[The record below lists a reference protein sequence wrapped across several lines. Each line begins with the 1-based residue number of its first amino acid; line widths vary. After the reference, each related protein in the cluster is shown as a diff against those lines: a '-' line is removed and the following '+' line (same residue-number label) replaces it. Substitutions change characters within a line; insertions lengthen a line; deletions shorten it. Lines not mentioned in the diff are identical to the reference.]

1 MHLMTQN
8 AYGQPE
14 PIVHERPLLFQ
25 LDHDPS
31 EKHDL
36 GEHHP
41 ELIAQLMEDVRH
53 HQSMLKPA
61 PSELEK

>member
-1 MHLMTQN
+1 MHLLTQN

-14 PIVHERPLLFQ
+14 PVKHERPLLFQ

-36 GEHHP
+36 GEKHP
-41 ELIAQLMEDVRH
+41 ELIAQLMKDVQL
-53 HQSMLKPA
+53 HQSTLEPA